1 MKVNNNEYI
10 IINKNKLDNTNEKEY
25 IILLDYNKYIN
36 KIYESFNKNNTDI
49 KENIIEQFNNDYPRC
64 IFKINNKIEKKI
76 DIFIDYFEF
85 ILYQNN
91 EELSDFLML
100 CNQAVMGSPLELLY
114 KTIKKKNMY
123 IGELKTKEKT
133 NLIFNILSN
142 KNELTFQIT
151 KILRIFYINKSG
163 IDETKKIIEII
174 INIPFYSKEKIIIIY
189 KILRNI

>member
-10 IINKNKLDNTNEKEY
+10 MINKNNLDNTNEKEY
-25 IILLDYNKYIN
+25 IVLLDYNKYVNQIN
-36 KIYESFNKNNTDI
+36 NSYQQNTL
-49 KENIIEQFNNDYPRC
+49 NIDDNIREQFYNDFPRC
-64 IFKINNKIEKKI
+64 IFKINNKREKNI

-100 CNQAVMGSPLELLY
+100 CTQAVMGSPLELLY
-114 KTIKKKNMY
+114 KTIKKNNIY
-123 IGELKTKEKT
+123 IGELKSKIKT

-142 KNELTFQIT
+142 QNELTFQIK
-151 KILRIFYINKSG
+151 KILRLFYINKSG
-163 IDETKKIIEII
+163 IDETKKIIQIT

-189 KILRNI
+189 KILKNI